1 MSAVKTKKQH
11 TKKCVIKRRHKFDNY
26 KNCLEA
32 TQLDKIYLENN
43 KISIGSLNNCHKEYI
58 KNNKL
63 ILKTQ
68 QRFISKTH
76 NLFTKKINKIALR
89 SNDDKRIQTNDLIGT
104 YTYRTSKALISEKEE
119 IKYNKRI
126 QK

>member
-1 MSAVKTKKQH
+1 MNLKIIKTVQKQLSWKK
-11 TKKCVIKRRHKFDNY
+11 K
-26 KNCLEA
+26 
-32 TQLDKIYLENN
+32 YLENN
-43 KISIGSLNNCHKEYI
+43 KISIGSLNNCHKEFI

-76 NLFTKKINKIALR
+76 NLFTKEIDQIALS

-104 YTYRTSKALISEKEE
+104 YTYGTSKVLISEGEE
-119 IKYNKRI
+119 IKYNKTI